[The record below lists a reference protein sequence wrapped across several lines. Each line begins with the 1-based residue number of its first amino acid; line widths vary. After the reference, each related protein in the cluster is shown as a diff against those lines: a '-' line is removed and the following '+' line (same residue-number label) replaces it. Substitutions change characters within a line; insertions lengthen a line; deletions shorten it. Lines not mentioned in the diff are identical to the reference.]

1 MNMSNI
7 NYVCDHALYAYNVN
21 YFIIMTIRKSII
33 WGKFV
38 YIVGNYVLYIITVA
52 LSQLKKKNNVLLS
65 NCHYSTLQ

>member
-1 MNMSNI
+1 MNISNI

-38 YIVGNYVLYIITVA
+38 YTVGNYILYIITEMIFTIELTA
-52 LSQLKKKNNVLLS
+52 FCK
-65 NCHYSTLQ
+65 